1 MHTFCVPTYAGKVP
15 TSVKRNFLQ
24 ARQNII
30 KLVKGQVIIGSF
42 HCALIES
49 HSWDCIPLFYM
60 QTSLK
65 VTFHVNS
72 TCAECMVQCFASV
85 IFISTIKKIIIHVKT
100 DYTT

>member
-24 ARQNII
+24 GRQNII

-49 HSWDCIPLFYM
+49 HTWDCIPLFYM
-60 QTSLK
+60 QTYLK
-65 VTFHVNS
+65 VTFHVRS
-72 TCAECMVQCFASV
+72 ICVE
-85 IFISTIKKIIIHVKT
+85 
-100 DYTT
+100 